1 MITLN
6 IFLGSFGAN
15 IPTILAFVLI
25 IAIIVAVKSSKSED
39 YSPAEDWQN
48 NKVINVTL
56 NGGVIGLLADSP
68 QRTLNRRIKKEDAE
82 GWRVVQIIPADSG
95 NIFLTIFRL
104 ILLLLTLFIF
114 TTANGYYVVMERR
127 ITTDIKKVKNKL
139 FNS

>member
-15 IPTILAFVLI
+15 IPMILAIVLL

-39 YSPAEDWQN
+39 YSPTEDWQN

-56 NGGVIGLLADSP
+56 NGGIIGLLADSP
-68 QRTLNRRIKKEDAE
+68 QRTLNRRIKKENAD
-82 GWRVVQIIPADSG
+82 GWSVVQVIPADSG
-95 NIFLTIFRL
+95 NLFLTIFRL
-104 ILLLLTLFIF
+104 VLLLLTLFIF

-127 ITTDIKKVKNKL
+127 KFINIKKSEK
-139 FNS
+139 